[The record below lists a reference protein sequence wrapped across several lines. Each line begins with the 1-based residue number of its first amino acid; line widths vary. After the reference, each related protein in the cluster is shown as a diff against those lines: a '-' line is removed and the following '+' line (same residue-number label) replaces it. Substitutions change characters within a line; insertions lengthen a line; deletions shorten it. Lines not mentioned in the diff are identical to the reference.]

1 MMQKTST
8 GDPIAAVC
16 PDNTIVGIVG
26 LGDMGAAIAA
36 SIVRTFR
43 VIAFDLRAQAIDKVV
58 ALGARGASSLRALAD
73 QCDVLIVVVVDDAQV
88 RQVVG
93 ELLRHPGKL
102 HTIIVSSTILPSTV
116 ISLSEQAGKVGLD
129 FIDAPVSGG
138 AEKASRGIITV
149 LIGGGQVPVRRCWRI
164 LESFGKDLFHIGPVG
179 AGSAAK
185 LVNNLVSLGGNMLTL
200 EAMQLADAYGISE
213 DAVTKFVTVS
223 AGDSRGIRTWGRMD
237 RARRSHTLAGTPALY
252 EVFSKDV
259 KAAALAAGQRGVVL
273 PIAAS
278 IGAMMGEKLKARDQR
293 LEAGGL
299 TAPIPR
305 CSMCNQELAA
315 PYRDA
320 GVHPECAFD
329 PPGQSTL

>member
-1 MMQKTST
+1 MMQKEST
-8 GDPIAAVC
+8 GDPIAVVS

-43 VIAFDLRAQAIDKVV
+43 VIAFDLRAQAIDKLV
-58 ALGARGASSLRALAD
+58 ALGAQRASSLQALAG
-73 QCDVLIVVVVDDAQV
+73 QCDVLIVVVVDDEQV

-93 ELLRHPGKL
+93 ELVRHPGKL
-102 HTIIVSSTILPSTV
+102 HTIIVSSTVLPSTV
-116 ISLSEQAGKVGLD
+116 IALSEQAGKVGLD
-129 FIDAPVSGG
+129 LIDAPVSGG
-138 AEKASRGIITV
+138 PEKASRGIITV
-149 LIGGGQVPVRRCWRI
+149 LIGGGQTPVRRCWRI
-164 LESFGKDLFHIGPVG
+164 LESFGKGLFHLGPIG

-185 LVNNLVSLGGNMLTL
+185 LVNNLLSLGGNMLIL

-213 DAVTKFVTVS
+213 DAVTEFVTVS
-223 AGDSRGIRTWGRMD
+223 AGDSRNIRTWGRMD
-237 RARRSHTLAGTPALY
+237 RARRSHTLAGTAALY

-293 LEAGGL
+293 LEVRAL

-329 PPGQSTL
+329 PPG